1 MLRLGQ
7 GSLRRLAG
15 RGHDEGPDGHRPLL
29 GAQPWPA
36 RGLCMPGRS
45 ERGPSGWAPAAVLA
59 AGTRGRAASETH
71 RLKRRLSRGPV
82 APNGRLSG
90 GLAGRTSCGLRHQ
103 GRPGLAMERATESII
118 RRLQANF
125 KDATSEAARQIIGEE
140 VERFLTA
147 GSGAEEQEI
156 AALEEAIRN
165 RLAGRRGTSGKAE
178 RLAAKKAAFSQDE
191 WARISQYVAFMAK
204 EDEARRAAQ
213 ERAAKKA
220 AASKLAAATGEAQQ
234 RKKAEREKKKEEL
247 QEVVAEVQQWEK
259 DEKEQQARRAAEV
272 AKLRGE
278 REVQLEE
285 QANRRQV
292 AAELRKRG
300 DAELSARVALDVK
313 KQMEAE
319 AAAKA
324 KAKEDLKAFLLSN
337 EINKK
342 IREEQAEAERQQDI
356 VYMQQQ
362 AAQLDKQERERQQL
376 LEKVKAVQNRQAED
390 AKQRPPFKRWVAEEI
405 IEKQFQEK
413 QAALAAEE
421 ERRKAAQRAAAA
433 RFRADIGGQLA
444 EKEAA
449 RLAEL
454 RAKRE
459 ELVALMAD
467 LEVCKKTGAEA
478 KAAELARMR
487 AFKADL
493 DAQIEDNQAR
503 RHLSSMSDAERKLNA
518 KLLREVEAAA
528 AGGAIRAFR
537 SP

>member
-1 MLRLGQ
+1 
-7 GSLRRLAG
+7 
-15 RGHDEGPDGHRPLL
+15 
-29 GAQPWPA
+29 
-36 RGLCMPGRS
+36 
-45 ERGPSGWAPAAVLA
+45 
-59 AGTRGRAASETH
+59 
-71 RLKRRLSRGPV
+71 
-82 APNGRLSG
+82 
-90 GLAGRTSCGLRHQ
+90 
-103 GRPGLAMERATESII
+103 MERAAESII
-118 RRLQANF
+118 RKLQANF
-125 KDATSEAARQIIGEE
+125 KDATSKAARQIIGEE
-140 VERFLTA
+140 VERFVTS
-147 GSGAEEQEI
+147 GCGAEEQEI

-165 RLAGRRGTSGKAE
+165 RLAGPSGASGKAE

-191 WARISQYVAFMAK
+191 WARISLYTAFMAR
-204 EDEARRAAQ
+204 EDEARRAAR

-220 AASKLAAATGEAQQ
+220 AADKLAAAAAEAQQ
-234 RKKAEREKKKEEL
+234 RKKAEREKKKEDL
-247 QEVVAEVQQWEK
+247 KEVVAEVQQWEK
-259 DEKEQQARRAAEV
+259 DEKELQARRAAEV

-300 DAELSARVALDVK
+300 EAELSVRVALDVK
-313 KQMEAE
+313 RQMEAE

-356 VYMQQQ
+356 IYMQQQ
-362 AAQLDKQERERQQL
+362 AAQLDRQERERQQM

-405 IEKQFQEK
+405 IERQFQEK

-433 RFRADIGGQLA
+433 KFRADISGQLG

-454 RAKRE
+454 KAKRE
-459 ELVALMAD
+459 ELVGLMAD

-478 KAAELARMR
+478 KAAELAKMR
-487 AFKADL
+487 AFKAEL
-493 DAQIEDNQAR
+493 DAQIDDKQAR
-503 RHLSSMSDAERKLNA
+503 RNASSMSETERKLNA
-518 KLLREVEAAA
+518 KLLREAEAAA
-528 AGGAIRAFR
+528 AGGTIRAFR

>member
-1 MLRLGQ
+1 M
-7 GSLRRLAG
+7 
-15 RGHDEGPDGHRPLL
+15 
-29 GAQPWPA
+29 
-36 RGLCMPGRS
+36 
-45 ERGPSGWAPAAVLA
+45 
-59 AGTRGRAASETH
+59 
-71 RLKRRLSRGPV
+71 
-82 APNGRLSG
+82 
-90 GLAGRTSCGLRHQ
+90 GLALLALEGRVGV
-103 GRPGLAMERATESII
+103 MERATESII
-118 RRLQANF
+118 RKLQANF
-125 KDATSEAARQIIGEE
+125 KDATSETARQIIGEE
-140 VERFLTA
+140 VERFLNA
-147 GSGAEEQEI
+147 GGGAEEQEI
-156 AALEEAIRN
+156 SALEDAIRN

-178 RLAAKKAAFSQDE
+178 RLAAKKAAFSQNG
-191 WARISQYVAFMAK
+191 WARISQYMAFMAR

-213 ERAAKKA
+213 ERATKKA
-220 AASKLAAATGEAQQ
+220 AAAALEAATAEALQ
-234 RKKAEREKKKEEL
+234 RKKAEREKKKEDL
-247 QEVVAEVQQWEK
+247 KEVVAEVQQWEK
-259 DEKEQQARRAAEV
+259 DERERQARRAAEV

-278 REVQLEE
+278 REVQLGE
-285 QANRRQV
+285 QANRKLV
-292 AAELRKRG
+292 AAELRRRG

-342 IREEQAEAERQQDI
+342 IREEQAEVERQQDI

-413 QAALAAEE
+413 QAALVAEE

-433 RFRADIGGQLA
+433 KFRADIGGQLG

-449 RLAEL
+449 KLAAL
-454 RAKRE
+454 KAKRE

-467 LEVCKKTGAEA
+467 LEVCKKTGVEA
-478 KAAELARMR
+478 KAAELAKMHT
-487 AFKADL
+487 FKAEL

-503 RHLSSMSDAERKLNA
+503 RTASSMSDTERKLNA
-518 KLLREVEAAA
+518 KLLREAEAAA
-528 AGGAIRAFR
+528 AGGTIRAFR